1 MKKHL
6 PLLGKR
12 ILVPRGKKEA
22 KAFSKLVE
30 KYGGVPMEIPLL
42 SFRPIVPSEEM
53 KEIMNQINTYDWI
66 IFTSNVTVE
75 TFLALT
81 KIQSDSLPRIAVIG
95 KRTSEVLTSK
105 GYTVDFVP
113 DEYVAEGF
121 VREFLPLVQ
130 KGMKVLLPKGNL
142 ARDYI
147 AEELT
152 AARAHVDE
160 LVVYETY
167 LPEESKSKLK
177 AAISEKQID
186 ILTFTS
192 PSTVDHFME
201 VINENGLHPFLEDCL
216 ISCIGPITKERIE
229 SLGLCVHVI
238 PETYT
243 VEDMLK
249 KIINYLEQ
257 ENKRRN

>member
-12 ILVPRGKKEA
+12 ILVPRGKREA
-22 KAFSKLVE
+22 KAFSALVE
-30 KYGGVPMEIPLL
+30 KYGGIPLEIPLL

-53 KEIMNQINTYDWI
+53 KEIINNIHTYDWI

-75 TFLALT
+75 TFLSLVEH
-81 KIQSDSLPRIAVIG
+81 QVVPLPRIAVIG
-95 KRTSEVLTSK
+95 TRTEVVLTNRGFK
-105 GYTVDFVP
+105 VDFVP
-113 DEYVAEGF
+113 NEYVAEGF

-130 KGMKVLLPKGNL
+130 KEMKVLIPKGNL

-147 AEELT
+147 AESLS
-152 AARAHVDE
+152 AVGAQVDE

-167 LPEESKSKLK
+167 LPEDSKNQLK
-177 AAISEKQID
+177 AAIRQNQID

-201 VINENGLHPFLEDCL
+201 VIDDNDLHPFLDDCL

-229 SLGLCVHVI
+229 SVGLCVHVM

-249 KIINYLEQ
+249 KMIIYLEQ
-257 ENKRRN
+257 VN

>member
-1 MKKHL
+1 MEEHL

-12 ILVPRGKKEA
+12 ILVPRGKKDA
-22 KAFSKLVE
+22 KAFSALVE
-30 KYGGVPMEIPLL
+30 KYGGVPMEIPLIT
-42 SFRPIVPSEEM
+42 FRATVPSEEM
-53 KEIMNQINTYDWI
+53 KEIMNKIDTYDWL

-75 TFLALT
+75 TFLAT
-81 KIQSDSLPRIAVIG
+81 TNIQSKLLPRIAVIG
-95 KRTSEVLTSK
+95 KRTSAVLSNK
-105 GYTVDFVP
+105 GYQVDFVP
-113 DEYVAEGF
+113 NEYVAEGF

-130 KGMKVLLPKGNL
+130 KGMKVLIPKGNL

-147 AEELT
+147 AESLS
-152 AARAHVDE
+152 AAGVQVDE

-167 LPEESKSKLK
+167 LPEESKNQLK
-177 AAISEKQID
+177 DAISEKQID
-186 ILTFTS
+186 IFTFTS

-201 VINENGLHPFLEDCL
+201 VINENDLHRFLDDCL

-229 SLGLCVHVI
+229 SVGLRVDVI

-249 KIINYLEQ
+249 EIIQ
-257 ENKRRN
+257 FVNKAI

>member
-1 MKKHL
+1 MKEHL

-22 KAFSKLVE
+22 KAFSALVE
-30 KYGGVPMEIPLL
+30 KYGGVPLEIPLL
-42 SFRPIVPSEEM
+42 SFRPIVPSEKM
-53 KEIMNQINTYDWI
+53 IEILHNINTYDWL

-75 TFLALT
+75 TFLAT
-81 KIQSDSLPRIAVIG
+81 VNNGFYQLPRIAVIG
-95 KRTSEVLTSK
+95 KRTEVVLTNR
-105 GYTVDFVP
+105 GYKVDFVP
-113 DEYVAEGF
+113 NEYVAEGF

-130 KGMKVLLPKGNL
+130 KGMKILVPKGNL
-142 ARDYI
+142 ARDFI
-147 AEELT
+147 AESLT
-152 AARAHVDE
+152 AAGAHVDE

-167 LPEESKSKLK
+167 LPEESKSQLK
-177 AAISEKQID
+177 DAISEKQID
-186 ILTFTS
+186 IFTFTS

-201 VINENGLHPFLEDCL
+201 VINENGLHRFLDDCL

-229 SLGLCVHVI
+229 SVGLRVHVI

-249 KIINYLEQ
+249 KMIIYLEQ
-257 ENKRRN
+257 AN

>member
-1 MKKHL
+1 MNEHL

-22 KAFSKLVE
+22 KAFSSLVR

-53 KEIMNQINTYDWI
+53 KEILSNINTYDWI

-75 TFLALT
+75 TFLAAANN
-81 KIQSDSLPRIAVIG
+81 SDELLPRIAVIG
-95 KRTSEVLTSK
+95 NRTELVLINK
-105 GYTVDFVP
+105 GYKVDFVP

-130 KGMKVLLPKGNL
+130 KGMKVLIPKGNL

-147 AEELT
+147 AESLT
-152 AARAHVDE
+152 AAGAHVVE
-160 LVVYETY
+160 LIVYETY
-167 LPEESKSKLK
+167 LPEESKSQLK
-177 AAISEKQID
+177 VAISERQID

-201 VINENGLHPFLEDCL
+201 VINENALHQFLDDYL

-229 SLGLCVHVI
+229 SVGLCVHVI

-243 VEDMLK
+243 VEDMLE
-249 KIINYLEQ
+249 KIIMYLEQ
-257 ENKRRN
+257 KN

>member
-1 MKKHL
+1 MKEHL

-22 KAFSKLVE
+22 KAFSALVE

-53 KEIMNQINTYDWI
+53 KEILNHINTYDWI

-75 TFLALT
+75 TFLTLV
-81 KIQSDSLPRIAVIG
+81 KNQSVSLPRIAVIG
-95 KRTSEVLTSK
+95 KRTSAVLISK
-105 GYTVDFVP
+105 GFKVDFVP
-113 DEYVAEGF
+113 AEYVAEGF

-130 KGMKVLLPKGNL
+130 TGMKVILPKGNL

-152 AARAHVDE
+152 AAGAHVDE

-167 LPEESKSKLK
+167 LPDDSKSKLRD
-177 AAISEKQID
+177 AIREKQID

-192 PSTVDHFME
+192 PSTIDHFME
-201 VINENGLHPFLEDCL
+201 VINENGLYPFLEDCL

-229 SLGLCVHVI
+229 SVGLRVHVI

-249 KIINYLEQ
+249 KLISYLEQ
-257 ENKRRN
+257 ENMRRN

>member
-1 MKKHL
+1 MKEHL

-22 KAFSKLVE
+22 KAFSALVE

-42 SFRPIVPSEEM
+42 SFRPVVPSEKM
-53 KEIMNQINTYDWI
+53 IEILHNINTYDWL

-75 TFLALT
+75 TFLAT
-81 KIQSDSLPRIAVIG
+81 ANDGFDQLPRIAVIG
-95 KRTSEVLTSK
+95 KRTEEVLINR
-105 GYTVDFVP
+105 GYKVDFVP

-121 VREFLPLVQ
+121 VREFSPLVQ
-130 KGMKVLLPKGNL
+130 KDMKVLIPKGNL

-147 AEELT
+147 AESLT
-152 AARAHVDE
+152 AAGALVDE

-167 LPEESKSKLK
+167 VPEESKSQLK
-177 AAISEKQID
+177 DAISEKQID
-186 ILTFTS
+186 IFTFTS

-201 VINENGLHPFLEDCL
+201 VINENGLHQFLDDCL

-229 SLGLCVHVI
+229 SVGLRVHVI

-249 KIINYLEQ
+249 KMIIYLEQ
-257 ENKRRN
+257 AN

>member
-1 MKKHL
+1 MKRHL

-12 ILVPRGKKEA
+12 ILVPRGKREA
-22 KAFSKLVE
+22 KAFSALVE
-30 KYGGVPMEIPLL
+30 KYGGIPLEIPLL

-53 KEIMNQINTYDWI
+53 KEIINNIHTYDWI

-75 TFLALT
+75 TFLSLVEH
-81 KIQSDSLPRIAVIG
+81 QVVPLPRIAVIG
-95 KRTSEVLTSK
+95 TRTEVVLTNRGFK
-105 GYTVDFVP
+105 VDFVP
-113 DEYVAEGF
+113 NEYVAEGF

-130 KGMKVLLPKGNL
+130 KGMKVLIPKGNL

-147 AEELT
+147 AESLS
-152 AARAHVDE
+152 AVGAQVDE

-167 LPEESKSKLK
+167 LPEDSKNQLK
-177 AAISEKQID
+177 AAIRQKQID

-201 VINENGLHPFLEDCL
+201 VIDGNDLHPFLDDCL

-229 SLGLCVHVI
+229 SVGLCVHVM

-249 KIINYLEQ
+249 KMIIYLEQ
-257 ENKRRN
+257 VN

>member
-12 ILVPRGKKEA
+12 ILVPRGKREA
-22 KAFSKLVE
+22 KAFSALVE
-30 KYGGVPMEIPLL
+30 KYGGIPLEIPLL

-53 KEIMNQINTYDWI
+53 KDIINNIHTYDWI

-75 TFLALT
+75 TFLSLVEH
-81 KIQSDSLPRIAVIG
+81 QVVPLPRIAVIG
-95 KRTSEVLTSK
+95 TRTEVVLTNRGFK
-105 GYTVDFVP
+105 VDFVP
-113 DEYVAEGF
+113 NEYVAEGF

-130 KGMKVLLPKGNL
+130 KGMKVLIPKGNL

-147 AEELT
+147 AESLSAEG
-152 AARAHVDE
+152 AQVDE

-167 LPEESKSKLK
+167 LPEDSKNQLK
-177 AAISEKQID
+177 AAIRQKQID

-201 VINENGLHPFLEDCL
+201 VIDENDLHPFLDDCL

-229 SLGLCVHVI
+229 SVGLWVHVM

-249 KIINYLEQ
+249 KMIIYLEQ
-257 ENKRRN
+257 VN

>member
-1 MKKHL
+1 MKEHL
-6 PLLGKR
+6 PLLGKS

-22 KAFSKLVE
+22 KAFSTLVI
-30 KYGGVPMEIPLL
+30 KYGGVPVEIPLL

-53 KEIMNQINTYDWI
+53 KEKMYNIYTYDWI

-75 TFLALT
+75 TFLATANNIFDL
-81 KIQSDSLPRIAVIG
+81 LPKIAVIG
-95 KRTSEVLTSK
+95 KRTEDVLTSK
-105 GYTVDFVP
+105 GYKVDFVP

-130 KGMKVLLPKGNL
+130 KGMKVLIPKGNL

-147 AEELT
+147 AESLN
-152 AARAHVDE
+152 AAGAHVDE
-160 LVVYETY
+160 LIVYETY
-167 LPEESKSKLK
+167 LPEESKSQLK
-177 AAISEKQID
+177 DAIIEKQID

-201 VINENGLHPFLEDCL
+201 VINENGLHQFLDDCL

-229 SLGLCVHVI
+229 SVGLHVHVI

-243 VEDMLK
+243 VVDMLG
-249 KIINYLEQ
+249 KIISYLEQ
-257 ENKRRN
+257 KN

>member
-1 MKKHL
+1 MKEQL

-22 KAFSKLVE
+22 KAFSSLVR

-42 SFRPIVPSEEM
+42 SFRPIVPTKEM
-53 KEIMNQINTYDWI
+53 KEILYNINTYDWI

-75 TFLALT
+75 TFLAT
-81 KIQSDSLPRIAVIG
+81 ANNCYERLPKIAVIG
-95 KRTSEVLTSK
+95 NRTELVLTNK
-105 GYTVDFVP
+105 GYKVDFVP
-113 DEYVAEGF
+113 DEFVAEGF
-121 VREFLPLVQ
+121 VREFLPIVQ
-130 KGMKVLLPKGNL
+130 KGMKVLIPKGNL

-147 AEELT
+147 AESLT
-152 AARAHVDE
+152 AAGAYVDE
-160 LVVYETY
+160 LIVYETY
-167 LPEESKSKLK
+167 LPEESKSHLK
-177 AAISEKQID
+177 DAISEKHID

-201 VINENGLHPFLEDCL
+201 VINENGLHQFLDDCL

-229 SLGLCVHVI
+229 SVGLSVHVI

-249 KIINYLEQ
+249 KIITYLEQ
-257 ENKRRN
+257 MN

>member
-1 MKKHL
+1 MKEHL

-22 KAFSKLVE
+22 KAFSSLVR

-53 KEIMNQINTYDWI
+53 KEIMYNINTYDWI

-75 TFLALT
+75 TFLATANHIFDL
-81 KIQSDSLPRIAVIG
+81 LPKIAVIG
-95 KRTSEVLTSK
+95 KRTEVVLTNK
-105 GYTVDFVP
+105 GYKVDFVP

-130 KGMKVLLPKGNL
+130 KGMKVLIPKGNL

-147 AEELT
+147 AESLT
-152 AARAHVDE
+152 AAGAHVDE
-160 LVVYETY
+160 LIVYETY
-167 LPEESKSKLK
+167 LPEGSKSQLK
-177 AAISEKQID
+177 DAISEKQID

-201 VINENGLHPFLEDCL
+201 VINENGLHQFLEDCL

-229 SLGLCVHVI
+229 SVGLRVHVI

-243 VEDMLK
+243 VADMLN
-249 KIINYLEQ
+249 KIIYYLEQ
-257 ENKRRN
+257 KN

>member
-1 MKKHL
+1 MKEHL
-6 PLLGKR
+6 PLLGKS

-22 KAFSKLVE
+22 KAFSSLVR

-42 SFRPIVPSEEM
+42 SFRPIVPAKEM
-53 KEIMNQINTYDWI
+53 KEIMDNINTYDWI
-66 IFTSNVTVE
+66 VFTSNVTVE
-75 TFLALT
+75 TFLAIANNSYDMFP
-81 KIQSDSLPRIAVIG
+81 KIAVIG
-95 KRTSEVLTSK
+95 NRTELVLTSK
-105 GYTVDFVP
+105 GYKVDFVP

-130 KGMKVLLPKGNL
+130 KGMKVLIPKGNL

-147 AEELT
+147 AESLT
-152 AARAHVDE
+152 AAGAHVDE
-160 LVVYETY
+160 LIVYETY
-167 LPEESKSKLK
+167 LPEESKSQLK
-177 AAISEKQID
+177 DAISEKQID

-201 VINENGLHPFLEDCL
+201 VINENGLQQFLDDCL

-229 SLGLCVHVI
+229 SVGLRVHVI

-249 KIINYLEQ
+249 KIITYLEQ
-257 ENKRRN
+257 